1 MEIRGAGQLKSA
13 LKKNASLDDVK
24 NTVRLNGSEMH
35 SSAMKYAPVDTRF
48 LRRNIKYSAEDS
60 GFTARV
66 ASEAEYAPYQV
77 WGTRYQAGTPHV
89 RPAYTKQNSKF
100 SKDMKRLVKSGD

>member
-1 MEIRGAGQLKSA
+1 MKIRGAGQLKSA

-35 SSAMKYAPVDTRF
+35 SSAMKYSPVDTGF
-48 LRRNIKYSAEDS
+48 LRRNIKYSTEDS

-66 ASEAEYAPYQV
+66 ASEAEYAPYQEY
-77 WGTRYQAGTPHV
+77 GTRYQAGTPHV
-89 RPAYTKQNSKF
+89 RPAFNKQNSKF
-100 SKDMKRLVKSGD
+100 LKDMKRLMK